1 MERSKTMFHWST
13 VRNFLYGI
21 WFIFFTNFLTAQNNV
36 ITPSPN
42 VGNIGQAN
50 ATPMNLYT
58 GRPAISFPI
67 YNINVSGYTLPIA
80 LNYNVGGVKVA
91 EVASSSGLG
100 WNLQAGGQL
109 ARNIVGIDD
118 DKVNGYISWLN
129 CSFQDTFF
137 NNLSPV
143 TGFLTGSLLNEYMK
157 VATGECDGQPDDYFF
172 SIPEGGGKLLVK
184 DWSNIKTVPETN
196 QRIYRSGLNSWG
208 LEDGN
213 GRLYEFQEPEEVIT
227 TIMQSSVYTYTPFG
241 NSSSS
246 VRKDTS
252 VSAWHLSRITL
263 PNDEKIDFLYDTVIL
278 HYDLPRSETR
288 TIYEYGS
295 GPAYLSG
302 YTQVYQ
308 RQYVTSKK
316 LKKIKF
322 SNGEVIFERKDHER
336 VDLRGDFALGKILI
350 KNERGD
356 TIKQFRFDYDYMIV
370 DSVFGVTQ
378 NIIKDYDSITGT
390 SGDNFYPFY
399 LSSTSDYPRSFY
411 KRMFLKKVTEL
422 NKDNVPLNSGT
433 EFEYHR
439 NIGLPLR
446 DNYVS
451 TDWWGYN
458 NGNTTAYSGYIDYYY
473 KAPYY
478 DYTLQGSLKKIKLPT
493 GGNTEYLYTANYGK
507 MPDMYGQFSNH
518 AVEGTLGGLAVAEIK
533 TTDSVN
539 SNGTHSV
546 YYSYEQGTAGTL
558 PSYFYPLKA
567 FDANYRVVSSNP
579 VSPLNTTQGSYVG
592 YGKVTEGRSGEN
604 GQNEYYFTNHLDHPD
619 QVFGYKYWS
628 SDPAYDPEFY
638 MPPNTPVGNNDWKR
652 GVLKRK
658 KGFQYD
664 PVLGNILKSDE
675 LYYPTILP
683 NTEFILNGV
692 QASVFDIQDE
702 YNPINYYGFTFF
714 TQSTGHILP
723 ASSFITQYDE
733 KGNGSERQQR
743 AYSVDKKNYLP
754 RWVATDFLTHDSL
767 GMNMKYDPASYYDEM
782 TTYLSSFEA
791 MYYNLHKFSNKPV
804 EKVRAS
810 INYDPELYSG
820 YLGGEYYEYDSYGN
834 VIALYTLRV
843 DSSFTDYIQSSGIG
857 MYVGQEWGDIIKS
870 YDQKNRDNRYV
881 LSQRYK
887 YLPKSQLLYEKENA
901 NGEKENYLWGY
912 STGNNKFL
920 MAKIIGGNYDS
931 IAQYTNQPF
940 LDSALYYSDE
950 VVRTKLDQ
958 LRQQL
963 PDAAI
968 TSYTYFPLVG
978 VTSETD
984 PNGNISYY
992 VYDEFN
998 RLRLIRDADN
1008 NIIKKIDYSFSGVPY
1023 SDTLYENDALNQVF
1037 SRSDCATSSL
1047 TGGDITYTVQKGRY
1061 VSVISKAAANARA
1074 QNELTQ
1080 YGQILANMK
1089 GSCAVYYNEAVSKL
1103 FYRNNCSST
1112 ESPFGGVMYQIEK
1125 NTHTSTISQADAN
1138 RKAYQTLLTDGQTYA
1153 NSSSATFCAPFSGK
1167 LVFVNIKKGIGYSDV
1182 TADIAIRFYKS
1193 ELELEP
1199 LTSLPVGRTISSSLT
1214 ITYTDETSVSKPF
1227 TVTTDG
1233 KNPVKVLSNV
1243 YISGYDPVANKY
1255 IKSVNMTGGFG
1266 LP

>member
-1 MERSKTMFHWST
+1 MKCYAVLKLFFYTCS
-13 VRNFLYGI
+13 
-21 WFIFFTNFLTAQNNV
+21 IFFINLLAAQNNV
-36 ITPSPN
+36 ITPSPD
-42 VGNIGQAN
+42 VANIGQAN

-67 YNINVSGYTLPIA
+67 YTINVSGYNLPIA

-91 EVASSSGLG
+91 DVASSSGLG

-118 DKVNGYISWLN
+118 DKLNGYISWLN

-137 NNLSPV
+137 NNLNPI
-143 TGFLTGSLLNEYMK
+143 TPPIYMWGSMWEQYMK

-184 DWSNIKTVPETN
+184 DWSDIKTVPESN
-196 QRIYRSGLNSWG
+196 QRIYRSGRNSWG

-213 GRLYEFQEPEEVIT
+213 GRLYEFNEPEEVIT
-227 TIMQSSVYTYTPFG
+227 TITQASVYTYTPFG
-241 NSSSS
+241 NSSSAI
-246 VRKDTS
+246 RKDTS
-252 VSAWHLSRITL
+252 VNAWQLTRITL
-263 PNDEKIDFLYDTVIL
+263 PNNEKIEFFYDTVIL
-278 HYDLPRSETR
+278 HYDLPRSETM
-288 TIYEYGS
+288 TMYESGS
-295 GPAYLSG
+295 GPSYLTG
-302 YTQVYQ
+302 YTHIYQ
-308 RQYVTSKK
+308 KQYATTKR

-322 SNGEVIFERKDHER
+322 STGEVVFEKKTNQR
-336 VDLRGDFALGKILI
+336 VDMTGDFALGKILI

-356 TIKQFRFDYDYMIV
+356 TIKQFRFDYDYMII
-370 DSVFGVTQ
+370 DSVFGLTQ

-390 SGDNFYPFY
+390 SSDNFYPFY
-399 LSSTSDYPRSFY
+399 LSSSSDYPRAFY

-422 NKDNVPLNSGT
+422 NKENIPLNGGT

-458 NGNTTAYSGYIDYYY
+458 NGNTTPYSGNIDYYY
-473 KAPYY
+473 KVPYY
-478 DYTLQGSLKKIKLPT
+478 DYTVQGSLKKIKLPT
-493 GGNTEYLYTANYGK
+493 GGSTEYKYMSNYGK
-507 MPDMYGQFSNH
+507 MPDAYGQFSGY
-518 AVEGTLGGLAVAEIK
+518 AIEGTLGGLAVTEIK

-539 SNGTHSV
+539 TNGSYSL
-546 YYSYEQGTAGTL
+546 YYSYEDGTAGTL
-558 PSYFYPLKA
+558 ATYSYPLKA
-567 FDANYRVVSSNP
+567 FDVNYRVVSSNP
-579 VSPLNTTQGSYVG
+579 TLPLNTTQGSYVG
-592 YGKVTEGRSGEN
+592 YGKVTEGGSGEN
-604 GQNEYYFTNHLDHPD
+604 GKNEYYYTNHFDYPD
-619 QVFGYKYWS
+619 QVYGYKYW
-628 SDPAYDPEFY
+628 PWGTGYDPEFY
-638 MPPNTPVGNNDWKR
+638 MPPNTPVNNNDWKR

-658 KGFQYD
+658 KTFQYD
-664 PVLGNILKSDE
+664 PVLGDILRSDE
-675 LYYPTILP
+675 LIYPA
-683 NTEFILNGV
+683 FISNPGFVLNSV
-692 QASVFDIQDE
+692 QASVLDIQDE
-702 YNPINYYGFTFF
+702 YNPTNYYGFTFY
-714 TQSTGHILP
+714 TQTTGHVRP
-723 ASSFITQYDE
+723 VNSFSTQYDE
-733 KGNGSERQQR
+733 KGNRSERQQR
-743 AYSVDKKNYLP
+743 IYTVDKTNYLP
-754 RWVATDFLTHDSL
+754 RFITKEFLSHDSL
-767 GMNMKYDPASYYDEM
+767 GLNTKYDHQSTYNEIV
-782 TTYLSSFEA
+782 TYLSSFEA
-791 MYYNLHKFSNKPV
+791 TYTNLSKFSNRPV
-804 EKVRAS
+804 EKVKYS
-810 INYDPELYSG
+810 PDFNPEYPGG
-820 YLGGEYYEYDSYGN
+820 YLGGEYYDYDQNGN
-834 VIALYTLRV
+834 VVRLYTLRI
-843 DSSFTDYIQSSGIG
+843 DSSFSDYISSNGIG
-857 MYVGQEWGDIIKS
+857 VNQGYESGDFIKG
-870 YDQKNRDNRYV
+870 YDQRNRDERYV
-881 LSQRYK
+881 LSQQYK
-887 YLPKSQLLYEKENA
+887 YLPGSQLLYEKENA
-901 NGEKENYLWGY
+901 KGEKENYLWGY

-920 MAKIIGGNYDS
+920 VAKIVGGNYDS
-931 IAQYTNQPF
+931 ITKYTNQSF

-950 VVRTKLDQ
+950 VVRIKLDQ
-958 LRQQL
+958 LRQQI
-963 PDAAI
+963 PEAAI

-998 RLRLIRDADN
+998 RLRLIRDVDN
-1008 NIIKKIDYSFSGVPY
+1008 NIIKKMDYSFAGVPY
-1023 SDTLYENDALNQVF
+1023 SDTLYENDALSQVF

-1080 YGQILANMK
+1080 YGQVLANMK

-1112 ESPFGGVMYQIEK
+1112 ESPFGGVTYQVEK

-1138 RKAYQTLLTDGQTYA
+1138 QKAYQTLLTDGQTYA
-1153 NSSSATFCAPFSGK
+1153 NSSSVTFCAPFSGK
-1167 LVFVNIKKGIGYSDV
+1167 LVFVNIKKGTGYSDV

-1233 KNPVKVLSNV
+1233 KNPVKVLSNE